1 MILLKNIRYFDGEQ
15 IVDDSAVL
23 VDHGK
28 IAGIF
33 HGAQLDAASGCG
45 RIIDGH
51 NQLLVPGY
59 IDIHIH
65 GCSGCDVMDATEES
79 LQKIAVTLAKNG
91 TTSFLPTTVTM
102 SKEATGKAIRNIRS
116 CMGHSHGA
124 DILGIHLEGPF
135 VNPER
140 KGAQNPD
147 YILSPS
153 VDRFLDFVDHDL
165 QDINR
170 VTLAPE
176 IGDGMEL
183 TEYLLRQ
190 GICVSAGHTCADY
203 QTIEKCADA
212 GMALCTHLFNGMDP
226 LHHRNPGTVG
236 AVLTDDR
243 ISAEFIPDLIHI
255 DKAVLK
261 LIVKAKGTD
270 KCILITDSLSAAC
283 MGDGVYDLGGQKV
296 LVTGHCAKLESGS
309 LAGSV
314 ITLKD
319 AVKNMVREIG
329 LDLCSVLKMAAS
341 NPAKIL
347 GIGDRKGCV
356 KVGYDADLN
365 LLNQDLAP
373 VMMMVRGEIVQ

>member
-1 MILLKNIRYFDGEQ
+1 MILLKNIRYFDGER
-15 IVDDSAVL
+15 IVGDSAVL

-28 IAGIF
+28 IARIF
-33 HGAQLDAASGCG
+33 RGAQFNVASGYG
-45 RIIDGH
+45 RTIDGH
-51 NQLLVPGY
+51 NRLLVPGY
-59 IDIHIH
+59 IDIHLH
-65 GCSGCDVMDATEES
+65 GCNGCDVMDATEES
-79 LQKIAVTLAKNG
+79 LQKISVTLAQNG

-102 SKEATGKAIRNIRS
+102 SKEVSRKAIQNVRS
-116 CMGHSHGA
+116 CMGHSRGA

-147 YILSPS
+147 YILRPS
-153 VDRFLDFVDHDL
+153 VDCFLNFVDHNL
-165 QDINR
+165 QDIRR

-176 IGDGMEL
+176 IGGGMEL
-183 TEYLLRQ
+183 TEYLLGQ

-203 QTIEKCADA
+203 QTIERCADA

-226 LHHRNPGTVG
+226 LHQRNPGTIG

-243 ISAEFIPDLIHI
+243 ISAEFIPDMVHI

-296 LVTGHCAKLESGS
+296 FVTGHCARLESGS

-319 AVKNMVREIG
+319 AVKNMIREIG
-329 LDLCSVLKMAAS
+329 VDLCSVLRMAAF

-347 GIGDRKGCV
+347 GIGDRKGCI
-356 KVGYDADLN
+356 KEGYDADLN
-365 LLNQDLAP
+365 LLNQDLDP
-373 VMMMVRGEIVQ
+373 VMTMVRGEMIQ